1 MNTTKDINT
10 LQKKILYKAKYRG
23 TKEGDVVIGG
33 FVSANIMNF
42 NDDYLNILDDFL
54 ELNDQDILTM
64 ISTKTANNDKF
75 NQVITDIVE
84 YKSK

>member
-1 MNTTKDINT
+1 MNTTKDIAV

-33 FVSANIMNF
+33 FVSANIDNF
-42 NDDYLNILDDFL
+42 DEDYLLALDDFL

-64 ISTKTANNDKF
+64 ISNATPISEKY
-75 NQVITDIVE
+75 NQIIADIL
-84 YKSK
+84 KHKAK